1 MDKNFVF
8 DPNCPV
14 PRFIAAADSAM
25 NHLKDHFSDE
35 HPVAMFFFGQKFAKD
50 NLPYEYHRCAAFG
63 DDNFLITTISEC
75 FNMQPTAYKIIT
87 RAWYHHFLSV
97 TKANDPDMAI
107 RDARRAILRLI
118 GKTEGGTPRTPEDD
132 ARDIIDQIAREHP
145 ERSDRINVL
154 TAKAKQYRRAGL
166 KDMQQHMDEEVARL
180 QSAIAG
186 FDEMLRVRQLRKQE
200 ALELQRL
207 EHDYDSM
214 GRRVRNYRA
223 MIDRLTSEMEALQQE
238 QRDLQQR
245 NPQFDPHSAAK
256 KKRQQLAE
264 RKRERAAHKKKG
276 KESLPDTTRSCSP
289 MLSKKGA

>member
-35 HPVAMFFFGQKFAKD
+35 HPVAMCFFGQKFAKD

-154 TAKAKQYRRAGL
+154 TAKSKQYRRAGL

-214 GRRVRNYRA
+214 GRRIKNYRA
-223 MIDRLTSEMEALQQE
+223 MIDRLTAEMEALQQE